1 MLTDT
6 KEEMEK
12 AHLEPHVSY
21 IEMHRHQ
28 IINYFKGLMTNHTL
42 PTIVITS
49 DMMLNQ
55 LVLSALYTLNIRIP
69 DNIQTAT
76 FNDSF
81 ISATASP
88 PQTAVNI
95 QPQRLGQAAGESI
108 IKLLKEE
115 PIEDRN
121 KIISTHIVKRASTQG
136 I

>member
-1 MLTDT
+1 
-6 KEEMEK
+6 
-12 AHLEPHVSY
+12 
-21 IEMHRHQ
+21 
-28 IINYFKGLMTNHTL
+28 MTNHTL